1 MNQRS
6 VRILVTGALGQI
18 GSELTPALRERYGV
32 ENVVAS
38 DIREDRKGILSDGPF
53 VTLDVLS
60 REDIEKVV
68 SEYKIER
75 IYHLAAL
82 LSKVAEDNP
91 QKAWDIN
98 MGGLL
103 NILEVARENE
113 CSVFFPSSIG
123 VFGTTTPHDN
133 TPQLTIQ
140 RPESMYGVT
149 KLSGELLCD
158 YYYNKFG
165 VDTRGVRFPGI
176 ISSVTPPG
184 GGTTDY
190 AVEIFYEAV
199 KTGRYA
205 CFLEPNTYLDMLYMP
220 DAIKAA
226 IEIMEADGSSLRF
239 RNAYNITAMSFC
251 PSEIAE
257 EIKKHIP
264 DFEIDYQVDEVRQ
277 GIANSWPNRMDDT
290 PAREDWGWNPEY
302 NLEKMTKEMIEVLKK
317 RFKDS

>member
-1 MNQRS
+1 MNKRS
-6 VRILVTGALGQI
+6 IRVLVTGALGQI

-38 DIREDRKGILSDGPF
+38 DIRKDNKGILSDGPF
-53 VTLDVLS
+53 VKLDVLS
-60 REDIEKVV
+60 REDIGKVV
-68 SEYKIER
+68 NEYKIER

-103 NILEVARENE
+103 NVLEVAREE
-113 CSVFFPSSIG
+113 GCSVFFPSSIG
-123 VFGTTTPHDN
+123 VFGTTTPHDD

-140 RPESMYGVT
+140 RPESMYGIT

-158 YYYNKFG
+158 YYYNRFG

-199 KTGRYA
+199 KTGRYT
-205 CFLEPNTYLDMLYMP
+205 CFLEPDTYLDMLYMP

-226 IEIMEADGSSLRF
+226 IDIMEADGSSLRF

-257 EIKKHIP
+257 EIKRHIP

-302 NLEKMTKEMIEVLKK
+302 DLEKMTKEMVEVLKK